1 MGAVGVGLIIGGSEA
16 ATGDAVDEVALNLMD
31 READPR
37 EVVVAAS
44 SRMEEVA
51 EVVVNVGVAAVMIE
65 DVDRGVA
72 AEVHSL
78 THSCL
83 TLVN

>member
-1 MGAVGVGLIIGGSEA
+1 MGVGLTIAGSEA
-16 ATGDAVDEVALNLMD
+16 ATGDAVDEAALNLMD

-44 SRMEEVA
+44 SRMGEVA
-51 EVVVNVGVAAVMIE
+51 EVEVNVGVAVVMIE
-65 DVDRGVA
+65 AVDRGEA
-72 AEVHSL
+72 AEVH
-78 THSCL
+78 TFTQSCL